1 MAIAGIGTDIVR
13 VERFNQFIQRQ
24 NEALL
29 QRMFTLAE
37 LDYALPRKCA
47 GQHLAARFAAK
58 ESFVEA
64 LGLGLRDGITWH
76 DMEVVR
82 DDLGCPSLKLSG
94 RAAEITGLL
103 RGLGLGEAE
112 LKTGPASF
120 GEDTEYLLYVCCTS
134 CYDARSRKI
143 PQAIAALKERSSSN
157 CFRSRPASSR
167 RSI

>member
-1 MAIAGIGTDIVR
+1 VAIAGIGTDIVR

-58 ESFVEA
+58 ESFVKA

-82 DDLGCPSLKLSG
+82 DDLGCPALKLSG
-94 RAAEITGLL
+94 RAAEIMLERQLNTTFLSYSH
-103 RGLGLGEAE
+103 EV
-112 LKTGPASF
+112 
-120 GEDTEYLLYVCCTS
+120 EY
-134 CYDARSRKI
+134 
-143 PQAIAALKERSSSN
+143 AIATVVLER
-157 CFRSRPASSR
+157 
-167 RSI
+167 I